1 MMINKNN
8 NQSVSGQL
16 TIDYYNKNYYVFV
29 ESTQNVDFS
38 DIQNMFMDLLP
49 KEADILDFGCGS
61 GRDAKCFLEYGYHVE
76 AIDGSTE
83 LCRLASIYTGI
94 EVRHMLFQEL
104 NEREKYDGIWAC
116 ASILHLN
123 KAELSGV
130 FEKMSR
136 ALKKTGIIY
145 TSFKYGD
152 FEGMRNGRY
161 FTDFTEES
169 FAALLNNIPLLT
181 IEKQWI
187 TGDARQGRENE
198 KWYNIILK
206 RG

>member
-1 MMINKNN
+1 MINKNN

-16 TIDYYNKNYYVFV
+16 TVDYYNKNYYAFV

-38 DIQNMFMDLLP
+38 DIQNMFIDLLP

-61 GRDAKCFLEYGYHVE
+61 GRDAKYFLEHGYHVE

-136 ALKKTGIIY
+136 ALKKNGIIY

-161 FTDFTEES
+161 FTDFTEELFLS
-169 FAALLNNIPLLT
+169 LIH
-181 IEKQWI
+181 I
-187 TGDARQGRENE
+187 
-198 KWYNIILK
+198 
-206 RG
+206 

>member
-1 MMINKNN
+1 
-8 NQSVSGQL
+8 
-16 TIDYYNKNYYVFV
+16 
-29 ESTQNVDFS
+29 
-38 DIQNMFMDLLP
+38 MFIDLLP

-61 GRDAKCFLEYGYHVE
+61 GRDAKYFLEHGYHVE

-136 ALKKTGIIY
+136 ALKKNGIIY

-161 FTDFTEES
+161 FTDFTEEL

-187 TGDARQGRENE
+187 TGDARQGREDE

>member
-1 MMINKNN
+1 MMNENKT
-8 NQSVSGQL
+8 L
-16 TIDYYNKNYYVFV
+16 EYYNKNADNFAK
-29 ESTQNVDFS
+29 TTINVDFY
-38 DIQNMFMDLLP
+38 DTQNRFSTLLP
-49 KEADILDFGCGS
+49 EHGYILDFGCGS
-61 GRDAKCFLEYGYHVE
+61 GRDAKYFLEHGYHVE

-136 ALKKTGIIY
+136 ALKKNGIIY

-161 FTDFTEES
+161 FTDFTEEL

-187 TGDARQGRENE
+187 TGDARQGREDE

>member
-61 GRDAKCFLEYGYHVE
+61 GRDAKCFLEHGYHVE

-145 TSFKYGD
+145 TSF
-152 FEGMRNGRY
+152 
-161 FTDFTEES
+161 
-169 FAALLNNIPLLT
+169 
-181 IEKQWI
+181 
-187 TGDARQGRENE
+187 
-198 KWYNIILK
+198 
-206 RG
+206 